1 MDHFEFYNP
10 VRIVFG
16 KGSIQKISQL
26 ISSKQKVMITYGG
39 GSIKKNGVYK
49 EVTAALRNHN
59 WIEFGGIEA
68 NPDYET
74 CMKAV
79 QIAKKENVD
88 FLLSVG
94 GGSVLDGT
102 KFIAAASLYEGDDP
116 WTFVENDGPV
126 KTALPIGCVLT
137 LPATGSEMNGTAV
150 LSWRARNEKRGF
162 RDECMMPQFSILDP
176 ETTYSL
182 PERQTANGIVDT
194 FVHVT
199 EQYLTYPVN
208 APLQDRQAEAI
219 LHTVVEEGPKVFDNP
234 NNYEIRANLMWCATN
249 ALNHLIGRGVPQDW
263 ATHLIGHELTVLF
276 GMDHGQSLAVVHPAL
291 LKYMKKEKAGKLM
304 QFGKRIWGL
313 NDLSEE
319 DIVDQAIEK
328 MEAFFQSV
336 HVPTRLNDYG
346 IKLDDAMR
354 IVPKLEKRGLKLGER
369 QNILAA
375 DIEGILR
382 LTVSS

>member
-1 MDHFEFYNP
+1 MDNFEFYNP

-16 KGSIQKISQL
+16 KDSIRRLKDL
-26 ISSKQKVMITYGG
+26 IPSKSKVMITYGG
-39 GSIKKNGVYK
+39 GSIKKNGVY
-49 EVTAALRNHN
+49 EQVTSALENYQ

-68 NPDYET
+68 NPDYDT

-79 QIAKKENVD
+79 KIAKEENVD

-102 KFIAAASLYEGDDP
+102 KFIAAASLYKGDEP
-116 WTFVENDGPV
+116 WTFVENDGPINGAIPV
-126 KTALPIGCVLT
+126 GCVLT

-150 LSWRARNEKRGF
+150 ISWRARNEKRAF
-162 RDECMMPQFSILDP
+162 RDECTMPKFSILDP

-219 LHTVVEEGPKVFDNP
+219 LHTVVEEGPKVFKSPGD
-234 NNYEIRANLMWCATN
+234 YDIRANLMWCATN
-249 ALNHLIGRGVPQDW
+249 ALNHLIGQGVPQDW
-263 ATHLIGHELTVLF
+263 ATHLIGHELTVRF
-276 GMDHGQSLAVVHPAL
+276 GMDHGQSLAVILPAL
-291 LKYMKKEKAGKLM
+291 LKYKKKEKAGKLL

-313 NDLSEE
+313 KEMSD
-319 DIVDQAIEK
+319 DAIIDTAIEK
-328 MEAFFQSV
+328 MEAFFQAV
-336 HVPTRLNDYG
+336 HIPTKLNDYG
-346 IKLDDAMR
+346 IDLDDAMQ

-369 QNILAA
+369 GDILPE
-375 DIEGILR
+375 DVEGILK
-382 LTVSS
+382 LSVSS